1 MHVDVCVDVSFQ
13 FLWLNKQGAWLLCY
27 TIRLCLVLR
36 ETAKPSSQVAIPFTV
51 PTNRFLFHII
61 TNSQHQC
68 EHLDFSLSN
77 RCVILPH
84 CFNFHFLNEK
94 WYWAC
99 FHVLICHLY
108 VFFCMR
114 YLFISSVHSVI
125 LLFPYCCFKRLLCI
139 MDTSPLSDM
148 WFAKISSLSVACHF
162 ILFTVSF
169 AEQSFLILM

>member
-1 MHVDVCVDVSFQ
+1 MQSDYVWFYEKLPNSLPKWLYH
-13 FLWLNKQGAWLLCY
+13 FLSPPTASEISAPHRHQLL
-27 TIRLCLVLR
+27 
-36 ETAKPSSQVAIPFTV
+36 
-51 PTNRFLFHII
+51 
-61 TNSQHQC
+61 QHHC

-84 CFNFHFLNEK
+84 CFNFHLLNDK
-94 WYWAC
+94 WCWAR
-99 FHVLICHLY
+99 FHVLICH
-108 VFFCMR
+108 VFFWMR

-148 WFAKISSLSVACHF
+148 CFAKVSSLSVACHF